1 MTTVQV
7 GTFRPLIFS
16 LLLVLCNHVFFVVC
30 LFPFF
35 SSSTSTCSSTH
46 PPLVP
51 WRVKYLFSQANM
63 FCFQVPTPG
72 SAMGT
77 CRHKRRR
84 DLVHQ
89 HEQLNS
95 KLCNLFILFYFSL
108 RRRHGRQGT
117 GGGEA
122 GSSTAWQ
129 DTQPPDG
136 DTTSSTPVA
145 MAATQ

>member
-1 MTTVQV
+1 
-7 GTFRPLIFS
+7 
-16 LLLVLCNHVFFVVC
+16 
-30 LFPFF
+30 
-35 SSSTSTCSSTH
+35 
-46 PPLVP
+46 
-51 WRVKYLFSQANM
+51 M
-63 FCFQVPTPG
+63 FCFQVPTPV

-77 CRHKRRR
+77 CWHKRRR

-108 RRRHGRQGT
+108 RRQHGRQGA
-117 GGGEA
+117 GGSGGEA

-136 DTTSSTPVA
+136 DTTSSALVV
-145 MAATQ
+145 MVATQ